1 MSTLDKLR
9 PTSLLSPDEFDPTP
23 PFLETDLP
31 LLSSTTPGLLPSALV
46 PPTLDPTPPEFPPPL
61 TDFSGKVSSSGG
73 ESPLQNRGL
82 FLLFRN
88 SGGEEETLEKAL
100 TLLDL
105 LGGGRRWASREASLT
120 EEEEEEAA
128 PAPAEEPEEAC
139 AAVAAA
145 PPLLEVDLKAETAM
159 ETESAN
165 PRRIHSARA
174 PDGIY
179 DLPTTQERQKKK
191 ATVMGM

>member
-1 MSTLDKLR
+1 MFK
-9 PTSLLSPDEFDPTP
+9 
-23 PFLETDLP
+23 
-31 LLSSTTPGLLPSALV
+31 
-46 PPTLDPTPPEFPPPL
+46 
-61 TDFSGKVSSSGG
+61 
-73 ESPLQNRGL
+73 
-82 FLLFRN
+82 N

-120 EEEEEEAA
+120 EAEEEPAGDGAA
-128 PAPAEEPEEAC
+128 PAPAAEPAEAEEAC
-139 AAVAAA
+139 AAAAA
-145 PPLLEVDLKAETAM
+145 PLLEVDLKAETAM
-159 ETESAN
+159 ETQSAN
-165 PRRIHSARA
+165 PRRIHSVRA

>member
-1 MSTLDKLR
+1 MFK
-9 PTSLLSPDEFDPTP
+9 
-23 PFLETDLP
+23 
-31 LLSSTTPGLLPSALV
+31 
-46 PPTLDPTPPEFPPPL
+46 
-61 TDFSGKVSSSGG
+61 
-73 ESPLQNRGL
+73 
-82 FLLFRN
+82 N

-145 PPLLEVDLKAETAM
+145 APLLEVDLKAETAM
-159 ETESAN
+159 ETQSAN
-165 PRRIHSARA
+165 PRRIHSVRA